1 MSRMSVATARL
12 RPFIKFPAPDE
23 IAALVASWSARDQA
37 RFLIGLG
44 FAIEI
49 HTNNRSD
56 EWRDLI
62 GHQIVVEERGLD
74 GKFGT
79 DFILALAKVVGD
91 GQKTEVV
98 A

>member
-1 MSRMSVATARL
+1 MTRLSVATARL
-12 RPFIKFPAPDE
+12 RPFVKFPAPDE

-49 HTNNRSD
+49 HEDNRSD

-74 GKFGT
+74 ARFGT
-79 DFILALAKVVGD
+79 DFIKAIAKVVD
-91 GQKTEVV
+91 VEKTEVAV
-98 A
+98 